1 MELTPYTQPKN
12 LQAALALVKAN
23 GGEQVSP
30 SYALPYF
37 PDSRPGVHVIFTFGV
52 LLGQGIFYFE
62 DKNNVRQA
70 TDAVRTSLQEHL
82 SYSVADNALFKLI
95 QSVRVVDGIV
105 VSLGESVPL
114 GYTRYRLTDDQREI
128 TIALDDA
135 KGERIQWLLRN
146 YAEQHARK
154 LRWAT
159 LHHDPTPEVPAVPS
173 ASEQLNGS
181 SRLENSS
188 LPRASR
194 RFIPISIAVLGMTV
208 SAYFAG
214 SAWSA
219 HRRDS
224 RLNDAIARRLHFD
237 PAVDCGL
244 SLLADTENAL
254 RKHDYPAVASKYDQL
269 SYLAQQLR
277 NSEPQSGDAL
287 MELVRMAND
296 PEKKHSTEFKAL
308 QTDLL
313 TISDLRVPLSALEL
327 KILDALQASKFN
339 TSDRGKVVS
348 ALRRAGLY
356 RSEK

>member
-1 MELTPYTQPKN
+1 MELTPNTQPKN
-12 LQAALALVKAN
+12 LEAALALVKAN

-52 LLGQGIFYFE
+52 LRGQGIFYFE
-62 DKNNVRQA
+62 NKNNVRQA
-70 TDAVRTSLQEHL
+70 TDAVRASLQEHL

-95 QSVRVVDGIV
+95 QSVRVLDGIV
-105 VSLGESVPL
+105 FSLGESVPL
-114 GYTRYRLTDDQREI
+114 GYTRYRLTDDEREI
-128 TIALDDA
+128 TIALEDPE
-135 KGERIQWLLRN
+135 GERIQWLLNN
-146 YAEQHARK
+146 YAEQHARR

-159 LHHDPTPEVPAVPS
+159 LHHDPTPEVPAVS
-173 ASEQLNGS
+173 SVSEQLNVS
-181 SRLENSS
+181 SQLKNSS
-188 LPRASR
+188 LPRPSR
-194 RFIPISIAVLGMTV
+194 RFIPISMAVLGMTV
-208 SAYFAG
+208 GAYFAG

-237 PAVDCGL
+237 PAEHRGL
-244 SLLADTENAL
+244 SLLAETEDGL
-254 RKHDYPAVASKYDQL
+254 RKHDYPAVAFKYDRL

-277 NSEPQSGDAL
+277 KSETQSGDAL
-287 MELVRMAND
+287 MDLVRMAND

-313 TISDLRVPLSALEL
+313 TISDLRVPLSALES
-327 KILDALQASKFN
+327 KILDALQANKFN
-339 TSDRGKVVS
+339 TSDREKVVN

-356 RSEK
+356 FSEK